1 MTHLLCTSSW
11 VAAVL
16 NDLPELSRCILT
28 RPSGDRPMPWVL
40 SYRGE
45 NWVQPGSEHGTR
57 LSTLSP
63 LIPLILFAT
72 HYCKE
77 HWRWWA
83 GRKKNKQERKKER
96 NACQNPDISD
106 SKARSL
112 GPSGPMSGTSCLLPT
127 LMASPGWELP
137 HVATWTHS
145 SNSASCASNHI
156 WLSWN
161 QKDIWGQVIF
171 ICTKCLLGT
180 LQEMVPHG
188 TNRHDVTHNCLVV
201 HMETLVSTWKH

>member
-1 MTHLLCTSSW
+1 MTYLNYLAVSSQDPLG
-11 VAAVL
+11 VGQCCGSYFTERKTECSQAQNMAQ
-16 NDLPELSRCILT
+16 D
-28 RPSGDRPMPWVL
+28 WVL
-40 SYRGE
+40 LVLWSLWSYLQHTT
-45 NWVQPGSEHGTR
+45 V
-57 LSTLSP
+57 
-63 LIPLILFAT
+63 
-72 HYCKE
+72 
-77 HWRWWA
+77 
-83 GRKKNKQERKKER
+83 KKTEGDGQEEKKRKKER

-137 HVATWTHS
+137 HVAAWTHS
-145 SNSASCASNHI
+145 SNSAASASNHI

-188 TNRHDVTHNCLVV
+188 TNRHDVTHTCLVV